1 MPFKKIKPTALL
13 LLIIQNSFAEDITP
27 KIGLLLQTWAF
38 NDTTLVAKNNFRIRR
53 AEIKLGGKTSPELR
67 YFVSIDPAKS
77 LKEGAVSK
85 TNDNKILQDLGIEYS
100 LTPEFKITAG
110 QFKAPNTVESF
121 TSTAELLL
129 VERAIQSRRY
139 GNTRETGLMLSF
151 ENEKLKTKIMF
162 SNGGKTNTNDDN
174 SSKDLHARIDYMP
187 SPNLSFGTFA
197 TFLDTR
203 QSKDY
208 RNGANFKFS
217 WNSFTLAA
225 EGITGKEADIPL
237 TGYYADLFYEYKNTL
252 CPVLRYEYLDAN
264 NILSHIY
271 NVGISFKILESKAK
285 LQLNY
290 AFLDNATT
298 ELGSPKTLNA
308 SKGSLVI
315 ANFQLSF

>member
-1 MPFKKIKPTALL
+1 MTFKNIKSAALFL
-13 LLIIQNSFAEDITP
+13 LTIQLSFAEDITP

-38 NDTTLVAKNNFRIRR
+38 NDTTLEAKSNFRIRR

-85 TNDNKILQDLGIEYS
+85 ANDNKNLQDLGIEYS

-121 TSTAELLL
+121 TSSAELLL
-129 VERAIQSRRY
+129 AERAIQSRSY
-139 GNTRETGLMLSF
+139 GDNRETGLMLSF
-151 ENEKLKTKIMF
+151 ENAKLKTKLML

-174 SSKDLHARIDYMP
+174 SAKDLHARIDYMP
-187 SPNLSFGTFA
+187 TDNISLGTFA
-197 TFLDTR
+197 TYVDTR
-203 QSKDY
+203 QSKAY

-217 WNSFTLAA
+217 WNSFTVAT
-225 EGITGKEADIPL
+225 EGITGKEADIPF
-237 TGYYADLFYEYKNTL
+237 TGYYADLFYDYKTIL
-252 CPVLRYEYLDAN
+252 LPVVRYEYLDAN
-264 NILSHIY
+264 NLVSRIY
-271 NVGISFKILESKAK
+271 NVGISYKLLESKAK

-290 AFLDNATT
+290 ALLYNATT
-298 ELGSPKTLNA
+298 DLGSPKTLSS